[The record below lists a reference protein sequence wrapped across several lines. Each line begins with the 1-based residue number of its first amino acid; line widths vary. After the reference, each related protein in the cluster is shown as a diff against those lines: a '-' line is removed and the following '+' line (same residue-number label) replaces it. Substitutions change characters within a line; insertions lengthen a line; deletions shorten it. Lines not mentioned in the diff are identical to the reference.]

1 MKKIISIIK
10 VVLFAGIVGTSVTS
24 CEDFMA
30 TDSNRLTLAD
40 DNTINSA
47 NDSVYSILGILTQVQ
62 KISDR
67 YVLLGELRADL
78 MNVTATSE
86 MELKDLSQFRVDAA
100 TSHFADTKDFYSIIN
115 NCNYFIH
122 RVDTNVVD
130 RTNKPFVKEMAVA
143 KSIRVWAYMQ
153 LTLNY
158 GKATYFKKPIL
169 TVNDSRQSFPE
180 LGPEQ
185 MIDSLIAE
193 LNTVNPMA
201 PTTLPGYGSINGV
214 PSKYLFFNPKF
225 LMGDLYL
232 WKSSYT
238 KSIADYEMAASWY
251 AKLMEEGSYTN
262 PSGIGI
268 KWNNDFFLAYYDNW
282 LGYLTNTSSN
292 SELITIAKLANN
304 DYEGTTNQV
313 SLLCE
318 ANKLTASKPMDDLF
332 AAQTYCIY
340 DAVSSSSKFFPGDL
354 RAKSAL
360 KKTSEDK
367 INISKFENY
376 NINFYRVALL
386 YLRYAEAVNR
396 AGKPSFS
403 FAVLKYGLT
412 AATLKDVKKIAPGDI
427 SDKKEYVTIF
437 NNSRYDGNV
446 GIHSRGSGN
455 STYNVNYMI
464 PDYTR
469 FSPVVVKDNNGNP
482 LVGSNGKDSV
492 ILMPTTIPELLAQA
506 KQDSILFVENAICD
520 ELALETGFEGNRF
533 QDLMRLS
540 NHRNDPEFLAKK
552 VAAKHNNDNTIFV
565 KLKDRNNWFLPIK
578 P

>member
-1 MKKIISIIK
+1 
-10 VVLFAGIVGTSVTS
+10 
-24 CEDFMA
+24 
-30 TDSNRLTLAD
+30 
-40 DNTINSA
+40 
-47 NDSVYSILGILTQVQ
+47 
-62 KISDR
+62 
-67 YVLLGELRADL
+67 
-78 MNVTATSE
+78 
-86 MELKDLSQFRVDAA
+86 
-100 TSHFADTKDFYSIIN
+100 
-115 NCNYFIH
+115 
-122 RVDTNVVD
+122 
-130 RTNKPFVKEMAVA
+130 
-143 KSIRVWAYMQ
+143 
-153 LTLNY
+153 
-158 GKATYFKKPIL
+158 
-169 TVNDSRQSFPE
+169 
-180 LGPEQ
+180 
-185 MIDSLIAE
+185 
-193 LNTVNPMA
+193 
-201 PTTLPGYGSINGV
+201 
-214 PSKYLFFNPKF
+214 
-225 LMGDLYL
+225 
-232 WKSSYT
+232 
-238 KSIADYEMAASWY
+238 
-251 AKLMEEGSYTN
+251 
-262 PSGIGI
+262 
-268 KWNNDFFLAYYDNW
+268 
-282 LGYLTNTSSN
+282 
-292 SELITIAKLANN
+292 
-304 DYEGTTNQV
+304 
-313 SLLCE
+313 
-318 ANKLTASKPMDDLF
+318 MDDLF

-396 AGKPSFS
+396 AGKPSLS

-412 AATLKDVKKIAPGDI
+412 AAVLKDVKKIAPGDI

-437 NNSRYDGNV
+437 NNARYDGNV

-492 ILMPTTIPELLAQA
+492 VLMPTTIPDLLAQA

-552 VAAKHNNDNTIFV
+552 VAAKHNNDLSLIHISEPT
-565 KLKDRNNWFLPIK
+565 RPY
-578 P
+578 